1 MDFQEDF
8 SGNIGFICFYW
19 FLQGFLLVLLVFI
32 GFPVLFD
39 GFWRKLLVFLKFS
52 NKINSSADLQ
62 IKTWFCN
69 VLKGFALETDQILA
83 AYQV

>member
-8 SGNIGFICFYW
+8 SGNIGFIGFYW

-39 GFWRKLLVFLKFS
+39 GFWRKLLVFSK
-52 NKINSSADLQ
+52 
-62 IKTWFCN
+62 
-69 VLKGFALETDQILA
+69 VLVSFQRKC
-83 AYQV
+83 